1 MLYEIVRI
9 ADRVGLDKSDDYS
22 KQRIGKIGH
31 IHKNMKVGE
40 SIFFEYYDS
49 HTTMVSSNIM
59 GMSQIDEMC
68 IITTE
73 NSIYY
78 LKQIAKV

>member
-9 ADRVGLDKSDDYS
+9 TDRVRLDKSDDYS

-31 IHKNMKVGE
+31 IHKTMKVGE
-40 SIFFEYYDS
+40 PIFFEYYDN
-49 HTTMVSSNIM
+49 HTTMVSSSIV
-59 GMSQIDEMC
+59 GLSQIDEMC

-73 NSIYY
+73 NSVYY